1 MANAIFISADVINH
15 SMLSTGD
22 AIAAFTGWKPKRRET
37 VFRYDKAD
45 IHITAAN
52 GAIYLMSGAE
62 TTQAKIPFTP
72 IPAAEIGALVR
83 SLKGAA

>member
-1 MANAIFISADVINH
+1 MANTICISADVIHH

-22 AIAAFTGWKPKRRET
+22 AIAAFTGWKPKRGES

-52 GAIYLMSGAE
+52 GAIYLMSVAE
-62 TTQAKIPFTP
+62 TKEPKIAFTP
-72 IPAAEIGALVR
+72 VPAAEVGKLVR
-83 SLKGAA
+83 AMSGAA